1 MFRVDH
7 MLDWQA
13 RLDSALRGA
22 LRWWLDELAALIPED
37 IRRRVASL
45 RSRLLLVLDEAGA
58 YLAYETGDQREPLGR
73 IDLASGQAGA
83 VRRILA
89 TALQGRQH
97 VGTDVVI
104 CLPAQRALRTTV
116 SLPLAAERNLD
127 AVVGFEFERLV
138 PFKRE
143 AVYYAHRILSRNKA
157 ARTLQVELTVVPR
170 SDAEVILQLTKRAGL
185 HAIGFEVGSARPAS
199 EASKILLDGSD
210 RPAAHPHARLA
221 IAGLASLVVLLAIA
235 GVIIPFVRA
244 NGALE
249 TLTTRIAEARREAET
264 SLSLQKQI
272 DAEIQ
277 DQQFLINRKRQT
289 PTLTELLD
297 TVTRLTPDDTWL
309 TELQLATGEIHLIG
323 ASASATALLGL
334 VDQSPSFRNA
344 AFRSSIT
351 QDSKINRERF
361 DIAAKIA
368 PREGP

>member
-1 MFRVDH
+1 MFRVEH

-13 RLDSALRGA
+13 RIDSASRAA
-22 LRWWLDELAALIPED
+22 LRWWLDELAALVPEE

-45 RSRLLLVLDEAGA
+45 RSRLLLVMDEAGA

-89 TALQGRQH
+89 PLQGRL
-97 VGTDVVI
+97 VGTDVVV

-127 AVVGFEFERLV
+127 DVVGFEFERLV

-143 AVYYAHRILSRNKA
+143 AVYYAHRILSRNKT

-170 SDAEVILQLTKRAGL
+170 SDAEVILQLAQRAGL
-185 HAIGFEVGSARPAS
+185 HVIGFEVGAARPAS
-199 EASKILLDGSD
+199 EASTILLYGSD

-221 IAGLASLVVLLAIA
+221 IASLASLAILLGVA

-244 NGALE
+244 NNTWTAL
-249 TLTTRIAEARREAET
+249 TIRVAEARREAET
-264 SLSLQKQI
+264 SLNLQKQI

-277 DQQFLINRKRQT
+277 DQQFLVNRKRQF

-297 TVTRLTPDDTWL
+297 TITRLTPDDTWL
-309 TELQLATGEIHLIG
+309 TELQLATGEVHLIG

-368 PREGP
+368 PRESP